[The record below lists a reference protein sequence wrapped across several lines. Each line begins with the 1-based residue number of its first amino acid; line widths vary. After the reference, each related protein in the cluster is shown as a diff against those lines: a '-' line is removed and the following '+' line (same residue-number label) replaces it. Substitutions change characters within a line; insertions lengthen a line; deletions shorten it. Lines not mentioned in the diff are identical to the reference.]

1 MNLNKEHLSEII
13 FTLSEQNLELNNIKE
28 IIIEV
33 IDKIVEDIVTK
44 DNLIGNIV
52 TEDKEI
58 GNINSNNILLLMPL
72 EISLSENWIELS
84 KIKFNKNK
92 NKKYEGP
99 TSDSNWL
106 ILNKLLVGGGISYK
120 YKFDSIKR
128 VGIDTFVC
136 LLDNRDKDDFYDYEK
151 NLLNDNYIHF
161 PIKDMNIG
169 NTDGIKLLVK
179 DIAKRILNGKKIY
192 IHCAGGHGRTGIIS
206 TLVLHILYP
215 ELSKIEILNY
225 LQYCHDQRDYCKY
238 GNDYYNKYIN
248 DPSIKEKYAEG
259 QVPTP
264 QTTEQYNQIDEL
276 WFEV

>member
-1 MNLNKEHLSEII
+1 MNLNKEHIPNII
-13 FTLSEQNLELNNIKE
+13 FTLSKKNLELNTIKE

-33 IDKIVEDIVTK
+33 IDKIVEDIIVEEKQTN
-44 DNLIGNIV
+44 NLIQIDNNIF
-52 TEDKEI
+52 
-58 GNINSNNILLLMPL
+58 NISNNILLLIPL
-72 EISLSENWIELS
+72 EISLSENWINLS

-120 YKFDSIKR
+120 YKFDSIKQI
-128 VGIDTFVC
+128 GIDTFVC
-136 LLDNRDKDDFYDYEK
+136 LLDKGDKDEFYDYEK
-151 NLLNDNYIHF
+151 HLSNDNYIHF

-169 NTDGIKLLVK
+169 NIDGIKLLVK
-179 DIAKRILNGKKIY
+179 DIAKKILNGKKIY

-206 TLVLHILYP
+206 SLVLHILYP
-215 ELSKIEILNY
+215 ELTKIEILNY

-238 GNDYYNKYIN
+238 SNDYYNKYIN
-248 DPSIKEKYAEG
+248 DQSIKEKYAEG

-264 QTTEQYNQIDEL
+264 QTTEQYKQIDEL